1 MHSRAIL
8 LGVSLLVA
16 CGDKDDRDTAA
27 LVDADSDGFVVADDC
42 DDGDAAINPDAEE
55 VCDNVDND
63 CDGLVDGKDDSLV
76 DGRLWYVDG
85 DSDGYGSDAETTVQ
99 CHEPEGFTDND
110 EDCDDAD
117 PDINPDTV
125 WYADDDGDGFGD
137 ADSTNIG
144 CEQPSGYVPDDT
156 DCDDDDVDV
165 NPDGVEICDDIDN
178 DCDGLYDGQDPSL
191 DEPVTWYEDLDGDGY
206 GPSSTATE
214 QCTQP
219 GENWV
224 NEGSDCDDDDAS
236 IHPGAAE
243 VCNSLDDDCDG
254 LADGQDD
261 DVVGASTWYRDD
273 DGDGY
278 GDPDDTDEGCNMPP
292 GFADNGD
299 DCDDEEAD
307 SNPGEVE
314 ICDELDNDCD
324 GTVDGVDDDGDGYE
338 HEDCGGGDCDD
349 SDPDVYTGADE
360 VCNGYDDDCDGL
372 ADGQDDDVVDAS
384 TWYLDSD
391 SDGYG
396 DADYSDLGC
405 NNPPGYADNDE
416 DCDDDDAAVNPD
428 AEEVCDEVDNDC
440 DGAVDGIDGDGDGY
454 EHEDCGGGDC
464 DDSDADVN
472 PGADEVCNSIDDD
485 CDGLLDGHDDSVT
498 DASTWYLDADSDSYG
513 SPDDTDVG
521 CNMPPGYA
529 DNGDDCDDDDAAIN
543 PDASEICDEIDN
555 DCDELVDADD
565 DPVEGGTWYL
575 DSDGDGYGD
584 ADEELIS
591 CEDDESG
598 YVTDGTDCDDADE
611 ATHPDADELL
621 DGVDNDCDEVVDNI
635 MLGGASGLFMGERS
649 SDSAGCAIA
658 GAGDLDA
665 DGHADI
671 IIGAWGED
679 SGGTQAGA
687 AYIIMGPTSGSVDL
701 SLADAK
707 FIGEDGSDFAGYAVA
722 GDGDVD
728 GDGLSDLVVGAY
740 GDDDGGSLAGS
751 VYVVLGSDVGGSS
764 DLSGAFAVYTG
775 ETTSDQAGSAV
786 DWAGDVDDDGV
797 SDLLIGAWGED
808 SGGSQAGA
816 AYLVYGPESGT
827 TDLSLADK
835 IIGEAS
841 GDYAGFA
848 LSRAGDLDGDG
859 FDDILVGAY
868 GEDAGGAEAG
878 AVYVL
883 QGPVSGPVDLS
894 LADAKLIGELDGD
907 NAGYSVAG
915 AGDVNGD
922 GTSDIVV
929 GAPGSDANGSD
940 SGTSYLLHG
949 PITASAILSS
959 AIAEIMGDA
968 AGDQAGT
975 AVSCGGDVNGDGQ
988 EDMLVGAPDDDSAAS
1003 NAGAA
1008 YLAFGP
1014 VTGTLAASSADVA
1027 LYGETAGD
1035 YAGVSVALPG
1045 DASGDGYGD
1054 LLVGATGNDSG
1065 GSDAGTIYLVF
1076 GTAL

>member
-324 GTVDGVDDDGDGYE
+324 GTVDGVDD
-338 HEDCGGGDCDD
+338 
-349 SDPDVYTGADE
+349 
-360 VCNGYDDDCDGL
+360 
-372 ADGQDDDVVDAS
+372 
-384 TWYLDSD
+384 
-391 SDGYG
+391 
-396 DADYSDLGC
+396 
-405 NNPPGYADNDE
+405 
-416 DCDDDDAAVNPD
+416 
-428 AEEVCDEVDNDC
+428 
-440 DGAVDGIDGDGDGY
+440 DGDGY